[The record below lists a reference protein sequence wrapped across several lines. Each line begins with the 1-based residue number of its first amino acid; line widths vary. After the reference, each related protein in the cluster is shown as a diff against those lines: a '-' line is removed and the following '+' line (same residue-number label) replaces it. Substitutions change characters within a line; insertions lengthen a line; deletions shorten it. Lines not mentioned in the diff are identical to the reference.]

1 MCINHT
7 EIEKNQFI
15 SINIPKNGQKL
26 LINLAVWR
34 WTVHANHFSTS
45 QSRWI
50 KKHYTPVW
58 YILTLSFLGGC
69 PRSCYHHVNEPHFSV
84 IFFFLSKWCYCNL
97 KIIFCSINT
106 VLSSLSI
113 FQKTQSIFRY
123 FHWHPILMQ
132 KLLQNKVQ
140 SSMI

>member
-1 MCINHT
+1 MTPKSTWNNCLCINHT

-34 WTVHANHFSTS
+34 WTIHANHFSTS
-45 QSRWI
+45 QSMWI

-84 IFFFLSKWCYCNL
+84 IFSSCQSGVIVIWKESFAQLTLFYLLLAFSRKHKVYFV
-97 KIIFCSINT
+97 ISID
-106 VLSSLSI
+106 I
-113 FQKTQSIFRY
+113 PY
-123 FHWHPILMQ
+123 
-132 KLLQNKVQ
+132 
-140 SSMI
+140 